1 MTPDLINGALEFLGG
16 CFVLISVHKLWKD
29 KRVAGISWMHVAF
42 FSLWGVWNL
51 YYYPSL
57 DQWFSFA
64 GGLFIVL
71 VNTIYVG
78 LLLFYGGE
86 RSRVQIS
93 GSAPERTRRAG
104 GGGSVF

>member
-1 MTPDLINGALEFLGG
+1 MTPDVLNGVFEFVGG
-16 CFVLISVHKLWKD
+16 LFILKSVFRLLRD
-29 KRVAGISWMHVAF
+29 KRVAGIAWEMIAF

-64 GGLFIVL
+64 GGCFIVL

-78 LLLFYGGE
+78 LLLFYGGKRGHVSVGGSASE
-86 RSRVQIS
+86 RSR
-93 GSAPERTRRAG
+93 GA
-104 GGGSVF
+104 

>member
-1 MTPDLINGALEFLGG
+1 MTPDLLNGLFEFVGG
-16 CFVLISVHKLWKD
+16 LFILRSIFKLLAD
-29 KRVAGISWMHVAF
+29 KRVAGVAWEMIAF
-42 FSLWGVWNL
+42 FTLWGAWNL

-78 LLLFYGGE
+78 LLLFYGGQ
-86 RSRVQIS
+86 RSRVQVS
-93 GSAPERTRRAG
+93 GSAPERASG
-104 GGGSVF
+104 A

>member
-1 MTPDLINGALEFLGG
+1 MLNGAFEFVGG
-16 CFVLISVHKLWKD
+16 LFILRSVLKLLAD
-29 KRVAGISWMHVAF
+29 KRVAGIAWEMIAF
-42 FSLWGVWNL
+42 FTLWGVWNL
-51 YYYPSL
+51 YYYPVL

-64 GGLFIVL
+64 GGVFIVL

-93 GSAPERTRRAG
+93 GDASERTGGAG
-104 GGGSVF
+104 GGSNLF